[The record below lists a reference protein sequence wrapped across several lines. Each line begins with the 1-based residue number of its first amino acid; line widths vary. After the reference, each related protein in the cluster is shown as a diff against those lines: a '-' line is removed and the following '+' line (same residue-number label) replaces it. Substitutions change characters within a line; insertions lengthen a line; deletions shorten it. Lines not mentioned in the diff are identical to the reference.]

1 MNIPVLK
8 TTENESENNTKVRK
22 SVYGTEPEIL
32 TSFYEEETGIVV
44 WKRELTAEF
53 KVWIEGFLKSNSS
66 IQLSMTVTP
75 ESVYAD
81 LKNELGDDSS
91 SDLCRDIAELVDM
104 FCCLF
109 GVKVA
114 GLRLTALSH
123 AMCPKFHVDRVP
135 GRLVTTY
142 QGKATEWL
150 PHEVIDRS
158 KLGAGCNGLADH
170 ESGLYQDAADIQQL
184 TSGDVSLL
192 KGELWEGNEN
202 AGLVHRSPQPE
213 AGENRLLLTLDVLN

>member
-75 ESVYAD
+75 ESVYACLLYTSPSPRD
-81 LKNELGDDSS
+81 LSTSRMPSS
-91 SDLCRDIAELVDM
+91 A
-104 FCCLF
+104 
-109 GVKVA
+109 
-114 GLRLTALSH
+114 
-123 AMCPKFHVDRVP
+123 
-135 GRLVTTY
+135 
-142 QGKATEWL
+142 
-150 PHEVIDRS
+150 
-158 KLGAGCNGLADH
+158 
-170 ESGLYQDAADIQQL
+170 
-184 TSGDVSLL
+184 
-192 KGELWEGNEN
+192 
-202 AGLVHRSPQPE
+202 
-213 AGENRLLLTLDVLN
+213 